1 MFAHFPAGGRRAFI
15 PTLRAGGARASPAH
29 NGRQSF
35 CGAPRGNMSPV
46 WIVLALLPILGG
58 AQRFNCRGRILG
70 AYYADAKSGCKAFHV
85 CVRVAGGGIRDFRF
99 FCPPGTLFHQEAQT
113 CTDWGDDDP
122 LACPADIYDGF
133 DTKKVSTSGNR
144 EEESEYGLQRAETG
158 DRRLSQNAG
167 SNGAASDLRAAHSSD
182 FFTGQR
188 DRGRDEPVAQ
198 TQAPT
203 SVPPG
208 RPAFQSFRRAPTT
221 RVTYSTTSYTTPS
234 PSPTPKPQHP
244 NPPHHNGPKRKIR
257 KRPIYT
263 PTAPP
268 TTTSAQYTFPPQTY
282 SEQPQQNGNRKNP
295 TYIKQTP
302 TTTVNVPPPYKD
314 VTFPPQTYSEQPQ
327 QNGNRKNPTYI
338 KQTPT
343 TTVNVPP
350 QYKDEYVEV
359 SKITP
364 KQNNNRYFS
373 NGPSPTSFSQTTQA
387 PGNKNDGLVELYNYE
402 IQSTPVTNINNNN
415 QPFKLRNSFSVAD
428 YSKEPDFV
436 KIRNFNENKGAPT
449 TTTVD
454 YNSVRGTST
463 PAYRNFNSVSYEP
476 EKNNFAS
483 FSGAKQS
490 YYNIPTTTSA
500 PTTIYTTTRIDPYV
514 NLNTVAYNTN
524 IGFNTQSSN
533 YADSVED
540 DGQYR
545 PPQGEDDGQY
555 RPELYEREA
564 ELLSGAHS
572 LNIAASGNRL
582 PEDQKQYKSQQ
593 KSAKTSAPRPFRP
606 APTQSPTTPPP
617 LEYTTTIRPR
627 PEATTLR
634 AFDYYQTYTT
644 TSRPYEP
651 PSVNA
656 YTIPPGSNAVK
667 ITTTSAPRTTEHY
680 QPRETA
686 PPTSPPVSYSSKST
700 KPPYYSKPIRQ
711 EDNSYDYAYYDSD
724 PGFSQYDHIEEFGRT
739 KTKV

>member
-1 MFAHFPAGGRRAFI
+1 
-15 PTLRAGGARASPAH
+15 
-29 NGRQSF
+29 
-35 CGAPRGNMSPV
+35 MSPV
-46 WIVLALLPILGG
+46 WLVLALLPILGG

-85 CVRVAGGGIRDFRF
+85 CVRVAGGGVRDFRF

-113 CTDWGDDDP
+113 CTDWGDDDA

-144 EEESEYGLQRAETG
+144 EEETEFGLQRAETG

-167 SNGAASDLRAAHSSD
+167 SNSAASDLRAAHSSD

-198 TQAPT
+198 TQSPT
-203 SVPPG
+203 PVPPG
-208 RPAFQSFRRAPTT
+208 RPAFQSFRRSSTA
-221 RVTYSTTSYTTPS
+221 RVTYSTTQYTTPTPAPSTKSQPSS
-234 PSPTPKPQHP
+234 PNQY
-244 NPPHHNGPKRKIR
+244 NVPKRKIR

-263 PTAPP
+263 PTPPP
-268 TTTSAQYTFPPQTY
+268 TTTAAQYTFPPQTY
-282 SEQPQQNGNRKNP
+282 SESPQQNVNRKNP
-295 TYIKQTP
+295 THIKQTP
-302 TTTVNVPPPYKD
+302 TTVN
-314 VTFPPQTYSEQPQ
+314 
-327 QNGNRKNPTYI
+327 I
-338 KQTPT
+338 
-343 TTVNVPP
+343 PP

-359 SKITP
+359 SKVP
-364 KQNNNRYFS
+364 AKQNNNRYFS
-373 NGPSPTSFSQTTQA
+373 NNPSPTPFSQTTQA
-387 PGNKNDGLVELYNYE
+387 PTKNEPLVELYNYE
-402 IQSTPVTNINNNN
+402 IQSTPVTNVNNYNNN
-415 QPFKLRNSFSVAD
+415 PAFKVRNSFNVQSEF
-428 YSKEPDFV
+428 SKEPDYV
-436 KIRNFNENKGAPT
+436 KVRNLNDNNNRGSP

-490 YYNIPTTTSA
+490 YFNNPTTTAAS
-500 PTTIYTTTRIDPYV
+500 TTFYTTTRVDPFA

-533 YADSVED
+533 YAESVED

-555 RPELYEREA
+555 RPELYERET

-582 PEDQKQYKSQQ
+582 PEDQKQNKIHSQ
-593 KSAKTSAPRPFRP
+593 KVSAKTSAPRPFRP
-606 APTQSPTTPPP
+606 APPQYSTTTPPP
-617 LEYTTTIRPR
+617 AFEYTTTIRPR
-627 PEATTLR
+627 PEPTTLR
-634 AFDYYQTYTT
+634 PFDYYQTYTT
-644 TSRPYEP
+644 TQRPYEP
-651 PSVNA
+651 PSPQP
-656 YTIPPGSNAVK
+656 YTFAPSSNAVK
-667 ITTTSAPRTTEHY
+667 ITTTSAPRTTERH

-686 PPTSPPVSYSSKST
+686 PPTSPPSSYSSKST
-700 KPPYYSKPIRQ
+700 KPPYYSKAKPIRQ
-711 EDNSYDYAYYDSD
+711 EDNSYDYAYYDTD
-724 PGFSQYDHIEEFGRT
+724 PGFSEYDQIEEFGRT
-739 KTKV
+739 KTRV